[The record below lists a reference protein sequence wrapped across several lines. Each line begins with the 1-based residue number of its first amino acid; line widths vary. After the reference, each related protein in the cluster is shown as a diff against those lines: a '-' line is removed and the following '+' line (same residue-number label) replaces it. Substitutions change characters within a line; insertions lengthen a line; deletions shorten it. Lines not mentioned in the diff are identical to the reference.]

1 MQKQISNKK
10 KILILPAL
18 QDHIDLII
26 EAKKNGYHVITCD
39 NNPENTGHLCADK
52 SYNISLLD
60 FKKLLQLSKEENITA
75 VSSFSTDIGAIAAA
89 HIASKLELSGSLYKS
104 VSIMSNKEKFRTFL
118 SQHNFNTPK
127 FNIISS
133 STNLNSLNI
142 KYPSIIKPI
151 DRAGSKGVYVIN
163 NLSELIKFL
172 PRSLSYS
179 FGKKIIIEDYIS
191 TKFNQIH
198 GDAIIQN
205 GKIVFSQLGD
215 QFFGKDEQKF
225 QPISTVFPT
234 SLNPSQIDKIISEI
248 QRFIKLIDYNQG
260 GLNIELRIGNNDE
273 IYFIELGPRFGG
285 NYIPKTIESFC
296 NINLAKLALNLAIG
310 ETIEVPNN
318 KFKGYI
324 FQLILRSSKDGKFDS
339 VYEQLPNDINILERY
354 PIKKKGD
361 TVTINNGPD
370 NIVAVYILK
379 AKNKEMVNNILHNIS
394 QYFNINYC

>member
-1 MQKQISNKK
+1 MQKQTTHSK

-18 QDHIDLII
+18 QDHIDLIN
-26 EAKKNGYHVITCD
+26 EAQKKGYHVITCD
-39 NNPENTGHLCADK
+39 NNPDNTGHLYGDK
-52 SYNISLLD
+52 SLNISLLD
-60 FKKLLQLSKEENITA
+60 LKKLLQLSIEENITA

-89 HIASKLELSGSLYKS
+89 HIASKLELPGSLYKS
-104 VSIMSNKEKFRTFL
+104 VSIMSNKEKFRLFL
-118 SQHNFNTPK
+118 SQHNFNTPE

-133 STNLNSLNI
+133 STNIKTLNV

-179 FGKKIIIEDYIS
+179 FAKKVIIEDYIS

-225 QPISTVFPT
+225 QPISTLFPT
-234 SLNPSQIDKIISEI
+234 SLNSSQIDKIISEI

-273 IYFIELGPRFGG
+273 VYFIELGPRFGG
-285 NYIPKTIESFC
+285 NYIPKTIERFC
-296 NINLAKLALNLAIG
+296 NINLAKLTLNLAIG
-310 ETIEVPNN
+310 ETIKVPNN

-324 FQLILRSSKDGKFDS
+324 FQLILRSSKDGKFNS
-339 VYEQLPNDINILERY
+339 VYEQLRNDINILERF

-370 NIVAVYILK
+370 NIVAIYIIQALN
-379 AKNKEMVNNILHNIS
+379 KNTVIDIINNTEDTF
-394 QYFNINYC
+394 QINLS